1 MFEQWCSSL
10 GRNNSGVPERM
21 VMEWLGHQ
29 DSERVRIYYHL
40 HDDESRRR
48 MAALDFRGGASRRSA
63 GQAEKVLRTEE
74 GVEPA
79 FPETPSPGTG

>member
-1 MFEQWCSSL
+1 
-10 GRNNSGVPERM
+10 
-21 VMEWLGHQ
+21 
-29 DSERVRIYYHL
+29 L

-48 MAALDFRGGASRRSA
+48 MAALDFLGGASRRSA